1 MKHKVL
7 LVEDDKMT
15 VKVLSVRLKAK
26 GYEVIV
32 AFDAVMALAQAKE
45 HKPDVI
51 LYNSGGALVAMDGR
65 LIGINTA
72 LFSRSGES
80 NGLGFAIP
88 SNMVGAV
95 LKAAL
100 SGGRLVRHWFGA
112 RGRVVDVDVAES
124 LGLQR
129 PGGVVIE
136 EIYAGGPADY
146 AGIRPGD
153 VILKVN

>member
-51 LYNSGGALVAMDGR
+51 LLDIFMPGG
-65 LIGINTA
+65 
-72 LFSRSGES
+72 
-80 NGLGFAIP
+80 NGLT
-88 SNMVGAV
+88 
-95 LKAAL
+95 
-100 SGGRLVRHWFGA
+100 
-112 RGRVVDVDVAES
+112 VAEWLQDS
-124 LGLQR
+124 AFTTSTPLIFLTASKQPELREKAMALGAAAFFEKPFEFNELLATIR
-129 PGGVVIE
+129 EAIGVSSQQPVSIS
-136 EIYAGGPADY
+136 
-146 AGIRPGD
+146 
-153 VILKVN
+153 